1 MRHPDQGLAVTTAA
15 LLLLAAGTVV
25 GGDETAARDALR
37 ELRRQTLDE
46 LYREDP
52 TAKTLIRKAA
62 GYGVFGVTGVQ
73 IVFVG
78 GSGGRG
84 VVRDNLT
91 GRDTYMRMGA
101 VSGGLGVGFKD
112 TRTVLIFRRRD
123 VLKQFLDKG
132 WSFGAEAEATA
143 TVEGKGGM
151 AGAPEMPDGITVYQ
165 LNVTGLMAKG
175 TVQGTKFWKDDE
187 LN

>member
-1 MRHPDQGLAVTTAA
+1 
-15 LLLLAAGTVV
+15 
-25 GGDETAARDALR
+25 
-37 ELRRQTLDE
+37 
-46 LYREDP
+46 
-52 TAKTLIRKAA
+52 
-62 GYGVFGVTGVQ
+62 
-73 IVFVG
+73 
-78 GSGGRG
+78 
-84 VVRDNLT
+84 
-91 GRDTYMRMGA
+91 
-101 VSGGLGVGFKD
+101 
-112 TRTVLIFRRRD
+112 